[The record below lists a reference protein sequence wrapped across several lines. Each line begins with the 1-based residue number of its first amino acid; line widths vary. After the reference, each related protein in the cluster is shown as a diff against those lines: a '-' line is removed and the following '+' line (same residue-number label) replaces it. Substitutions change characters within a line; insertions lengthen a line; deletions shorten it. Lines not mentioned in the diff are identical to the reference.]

1 MICRETWSA
10 LLLLIITFSATCGAE
25 PLPLFGKGGSVS
37 HNIPPPRLSPEQWPA
52 FQRGEP
58 RARGSRL
65 DQFEWTFIDSLI
77 DDADTPN
84 ACPTGILF
92 LPSSQRG
99 FISTFHTIFRTE
111 DGGASW
117 RNADPGGSQFT
128 PVQRP
133 NYIYGLAAYSADPNQ
148 VVDDVVYI
156 AHLNATTCQGFV
168 RRVFFLTPSYA
179 VVESQPLRTTD
190 YWLGHIVMPDTMHLT
205 AIGSWDGYVLSLELS
220 GDDSVWVESRIDSFC
235 WVTGPMAY
243 VDGFI
248 CLAGARQWVSH
259 DSGRSWVVRPSAD
272 DIFDGGAAF
281 VDTLYGWTGGGRTT
295 PVPQGWVHRTTDGG
309 ASWSERLLETDYP
322 IRTVH
327 FLTRDIGFAAGGN
340 YADGVGGIWSTTD
353 GGQTWQED
361 MTVTAEITVLGSRRY
376 SPAYVDIFA
385 AGFYPDFIGG
395 VWHRRLLLPDTTDVI
410 LIARPDPLDFGTIL
424 PGNRDTLSFYVVNLG
439 VRGTTTAGF
448 STTDSVFQP
457 LPESDTLVVLPGDS
471 VEIPVEFRPDTAGT
485 YDATISVD
493 NADDQP
499 VEVVCQGMA
508 GTVVAE
514 APAPLLPQEASISVC
529 PNPGNPS
536 FHIAFTLPT
545 RADIRLVVY
554 NVLGRQV
561 ATLAEGSHEL
571 GSHRVTWLAEAVP
584 SGIYFVRLEGIASPR
599 AAKLILV
606 R

>member
-1 MICRETWSA
+1 MIRRETWSA
-10 LLLLIITFSATCGAE
+10 LLLLIITFSAICGAE
-25 PLPLFGKGGSVS
+25 PVRSFGKGGSVS
-37 HNIPPPRLSPEQWPA
+37 HNIPPQRLSPEQMPA

-58 RARGSRL
+58 PAEGSRL
-65 DQFEWTFIDSLI
+65 DQFQWTFVDSLI
-77 DDADTPN
+77 DDANTPN

-111 DGGASW
+111 DGGAHW
-117 RNADPGGSQFT
+117 TNAASSGTFQQLRQPDY
-128 PVQRP
+128 V
-133 NYIYGLAAYSADPNQ
+133 YGMAACSADASQNDT
-148 VVDDVVYI
+148 VHIVC
-156 AHLNATTCQGFV
+156 LNTATGKGYV
-168 RRVFFLTPSYA
+168 RRVVFRPGSAYVDPFHPR
-179 VVESQPLRTTD
+179 RTTD

-205 AIGSWDGYVLSLELS
+205 AIGSWDGYALSLERS
-220 GDDSVWVESRIDSFC
+220 GSDCLWVETQIDPLGG

-248 CLAGARQWVSH
+248 CLAGTRQWVSH
-259 DSGRSWVVRPSAD
+259 DSGRTWQVRPSAD
-272 DIFDGGAAF
+272 EICDGGAAF
-281 VDTLYGWTGGGRTT
+281 VDTLYGWTGGGRAT
-295 PVPQGWVHRTTDGG
+295 PVSQGWVHRTTDGG
-309 ASWSERLLETDYP
+309 ISWSERLLETDYP

-340 YADGVGGIWSTTD
+340 YLDGVGGIWSTTD

-376 SPAYVDIFA
+376 NPAYVDIFA

-395 VWHRRLLLPDTTDVI
+395 VWHRRLLLPDTTDVV

-439 VRGTTTAGF
+439 IRGTTTAGF

-471 VEIPVEFRPDTAGT
+471 VEIPVGFRPDTAGT
-485 YDATISVD
+485 YDATIVVD
-493 NADDQP
+493 NAVDQL
-499 VEVVCQGMA
+499 VEVACQGVA
-508 GTVVAE
+508 STVVAE
-514 APAPLLPQEASISVC
+514 VPAPLLPQEASISVC

-536 FHIAFTLPT
+536 FHISFTLPT

-561 ATLAEGSHEL
+561 ATLAEGPHEL
-571 GSHRVTWLAEAVP
+571 GSHRVTWLPEAVP
-584 SGIYFVRLEGIASPR
+584 SGVYFVRLEGIASPR
-599 AAKLILV
+599 AAKLFVV